1 MVLSLENT
9 GLSDNKIN
17 SVAMLAL
24 EKTLA
29 NNLSVFR
36 HETRLMGTEFEI
48 SVVGD
53 NHAWANDRINSAIA
67 EISRIEKLLSA
78 FGDDSQ
84 VNTINGNAGI
94 QPVKVSGEIFR
105 LIDRALKISE
115 LTYGAF
121 DVTYYSA
128 DKLFI
133 DSNYNTPINTIPYS
147 VTKTNY
153 KGVATDAKNC
163 TVFLKEKGMR
173 ISLAAV
179 TKGYAADRAKYL
191 LQLEGV
197 SSGVINAG
205 GDISTW
211 GTQPDFEPWT
221 PATACTGYNNTLLA
235 DIDISNMALAAT
247 INKERTAKKPGSKSG
262 FVVSAIESVNVISP
276 SAEFAGALTSPLMAM
291 GINGGLYLIN
301 CLNQVGCVITDDQNR
316 VYTSK
321 GIKTA

>member
-1 MVLSLENT
+1 
-9 GLSDNKIN
+9 
-17 SVAMLAL
+17 MLAL
-24 EKTLA
+24 KEVSG

-36 HETRLMGTEFEI
+36 HETRLMGSNFEI

-53 NHAWANDRINSAIA
+53 NHAWANQRINNAIA
-67 EISRIEKLLSA
+67 EISRIEKLLST
-78 FGDDSQ
+78 FGDESEI
-84 VNTINGNAGI
+84 NAINGNAGI

-115 LTYGAF
+115 LTHGAF
-121 DVTYYSA
+121 DITYYSA

-133 DSNYNTPINTIPYS
+133 DSNSDTLINTIPYS

-197 SSGVINAG
+197 GSGVINAG
-205 GDISTW
+205 GDILTF
-211 GTQPDFEPWT
+211 GTQPDFAPWT
-221 PATACTGYNNTLLA
+221 VVTACPGYNNSALSH
-235 DIDISNMALAAT
+235 INISNMALAT
-247 INKERTAKKPGSKSG
+247 SVNKEKTAKTPGLKSG
-262 FVVSAIESVNVISP
+262 FVVSAIEKINVISP
-276 SAEFAGALTSPLMAM
+276 SAEFAGALAAPLMAM

-301 CLNQVGCVITDDQNR
+301 RLHQVGCVITDDQNR
-316 VYTSK
+316 VYTSN
-321 GIKTA
+321 GVKTA

>member
-1 MVLSLENT
+1 
-9 GLSDNKIN
+9 
-17 SVAMLAL
+17 MLAL
-24 EKTLA
+24 NKISVS
-29 NNLSVFR
+29 NLSVFR

-53 NHAWANDRINSAIA
+53 KHAWANECINSAIA
-67 EISRIEKLLSA
+67 EISRVEKLLSA
-78 FGDDSQ
+78 FGDDSEIKA
-84 VNTINGNAGI
+84 INRNAGVK
-94 QPVKVSGEIFR
+94 PVKVSGEIFR

-121 DVTYYSA
+121 DITYYSA
-128 DKLFI
+128 DKIFI
-133 DSNYNTPINTIPYS
+133 DSNCNTPVNTIPYS
-147 VTKTNY
+147 IIKTNY
-153 KGVATDAKNC
+153 KGLAIDAQNC

-173 ISLAAV
+173 ISLAAL

-191 LQLEGV
+191 MQLEGV

-205 GDISTW
+205 GDILTW

-221 PATACTGYNNTLLA
+221 VATAYPAYNSTLLA
-235 DIDISNMALAAT
+235 DVDISNMALST
-247 INKERTAKKPGSKSG
+247 SINREKSAKKTDVKSG
-262 FVVSAIESVNVISP
+262 FVVSAIENIHVLSP

-291 GINGGLYLIN
+291 GINAGLYLVN

-321 GIKTA
+321 GVKTA